1 MITSRTMLTSSE
13 TASLYWLDRNS
24 KHDHNT
30 IRVGVGVFGGWEI
43 KRSLPPSLSHSRSV
57 VNK

>member
-1 MITSRTMLTSSE
+1 MLTSSE